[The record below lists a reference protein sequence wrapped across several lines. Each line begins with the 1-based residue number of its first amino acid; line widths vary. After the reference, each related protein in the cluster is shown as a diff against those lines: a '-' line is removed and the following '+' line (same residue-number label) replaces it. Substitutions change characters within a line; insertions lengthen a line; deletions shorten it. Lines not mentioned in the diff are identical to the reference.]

1 MTINRKGGKHK
12 HMKRTR
18 NNGGEDRKNPKHIQF
33 ANNADG
39 EYYAKVIKPYG
50 NRRFEVEVV
59 DTLWKQKK
67 RTHTASMRG
76 SRKMRKFGRV
86 TADKLVMITFDES
99 IGYMNIHLVYQDW
112 ETDYIKKNCDDGSGG
127 PRIIMSAEI
136 NDEAFRF
143 DYSMLDE
150 PNEVSSKES
159 KTVSI
164 SQLTGIP
171 SDDEDDDIGYYG
183 NSTPSPKD
191 KRSGSGGGKS
201 EKKKKELDDLI
212 DGI

>member
-50 NRRFEVEVV
+50 NKRFEVEVV
-59 DTLWKQKK
+59 DTLWKHKK

-76 SRKMRKFGRV
+76 SRKVRKFGRV

-99 IGYMNIHLVYQDW
+99 IGYMNIHLIYQDW
-112 ETDYIKKNCDDGSGG
+112 ETDYIRKNCDDGSGG
-127 PRIIMSAEI
+127 KRIIMSAEI
-136 NDEAFRF
+136 NEEAFQF
-143 DYSMLDE
+143 DYSFLDE
-150 PNEVSSKES
+150 PNEASSKES
-159 KTVSI
+159 KLISI

-171 SDDEDDDIGYYG
+171 SDDDDDDIGYYG

-191 KRSGSGGGKS
+191 KRSGGGGKS
-201 EKKKKELDDLI
+201 EKKKKELDELI

>member
-50 NRRFEVEVV
+50 NKRFEVEVV
-59 DTLWKQKK
+59 DTLWKHKK

-76 SRKMRKFGRV
+76 SRKVRKFGRV

-99 IGYMNIHLVYQDW
+99 IGYMNIHLIYQDW
-112 ETDYIKKNCDDGSGG
+112 ETDYIRKNCDDGSGG
-127 PRIIMSAEI
+127 KRIIMSAEI
-136 NDEAFRF
+136 NEEAFQF
-143 DYSMLDE
+143 DYSFLDE
-150 PNEVSSKES
+150 PNEASSKES
-159 KTVSI
+159 KLISI

-171 SDDEDDDIGYYG
+171 SDDEDDIGYYG

-191 KRSGSGGGKS
+191 KRSGGGGKS
-201 EKKKKELDDLI
+201 EKKKKELDELI

>member
-50 NRRFEVEVV
+50 NKRFEVEVV
-59 DTLWKQKK
+59 DTLWKHKK

-76 SRKMRKFGRV
+76 SRKVRKFGRV
-86 TADKLVMITFDES
+86 TADKLVMITFDET
-99 IGYMNIHLVYQDW
+99 IGYMNIHLIYQDW
-112 ETDYIKKNCDDGSGG
+112 ETDYIRKNCDDGSGG
-127 PRIIMSAEI
+127 KRIIMSAEI
-136 NDEAFRF
+136 NEEAFQF
-143 DYSMLDE
+143 DYSFLDE
-150 PNEVSSKES
+150 PNEASSKES
-159 KTVSI
+159 KLISI

-171 SDDEDDDIGYYG
+171 SDDEDDIGYYG

-191 KRSGSGGGKS
+191 KRSGGGGKS
-201 EKKKKELDDLI
+201 EKKKKELDELI

>member
-50 NRRFEVEVV
+50 NKRFEVKVV
-59 DTLWKQKK
+59 DTLWKHKK

-76 SRKMRKFGRV
+76 SRKVRKFGRV

-99 IGYMNIHLVYQDW
+99 IGYMNIHLIYQDW
-112 ETDYIKKNCDDGSGG
+112 ETDYIRKNCDDGSGG
-127 PRIIMSAEI
+127 KRIIMSAEI
-136 NDEAFRF
+136 NEEAFQF
-143 DYSMLDE
+143 DYSFLDE
-150 PNEVSSKES
+150 PNEASSKES
-159 KTVSI
+159 KLISI

-171 SDDEDDDIGYYG
+171 SDDEDDIGYYG

-191 KRSGSGGGKS
+191 KRSGGGGKS
-201 EKKKKELDDLI
+201 EKKKKELDELI

>member
-18 NNGGEDRKNPKHIQF
+18 NNGSEDRKNPKHIQF
-33 ANNADG
+33 ANNAVG

-76 SRKMRKFGRV
+76 SRKVRKFGRV

-112 ETDYIKKNCDDGSGG
+112 ETDYINKNCDDGSGG
-127 PRIIMSAEI
+127 PRIIMGAEI

-143 DYSMLDE
+143 DYSLLDE
-150 PNEVSSKES
+150 PNEASSKES

-183 NSTPSPKD
+183 NSTSSPKD
-191 KRSGSGGGKS
+191 KRSGSGKS

>member
-50 NRRFEVEVV
+50 NKRFEVEVV
-59 DTLWKQKK
+59 DTLWKHKE

-76 SRKMRKFGRV
+76 SRKVRKFGRV
-86 TADKLVMITFDES
+86 TADKLVMITFDET
-99 IGYMNIHLVYQDW
+99 IGYMNIHLIYQDW
-112 ETDYIKKNCDDGSGG
+112 ETDYIRKNCDDGSGG
-127 PRIIMSAEI
+127 KRIIMSAEI
-136 NDEAFRF
+136 NEEAFQF
-143 DYSMLDE
+143 DYSFLDE
-150 PNEVSSKES
+150 PNEASSKES
-159 KTVSI
+159 KLISI

-171 SDDEDDDIGYYG
+171 SDDDDDDIGYYG

-191 KRSGSGGGKS
+191 KRSGGGGKS
-201 EKKKKELDDLI
+201 EKKKKELDELI

>member
-50 NRRFEVEVV
+50 NKRFEVEVV
-59 DTLWKQKK
+59 DTLWKHKK

-76 SRKMRKFGRV
+76 SRKVRKFGRV
-86 TADKLVMITFDES
+86 TADKLVMITFDET
-99 IGYMNIHLVYQDW
+99 IGYMNIHLIYQDW
-112 ETDYIKKNCDDGSGG
+112 ETDYIRKNCDDGSGG
-127 PRIIMSAEI
+127 KRIIMSAEI
-136 NDEAFRF
+136 NEEAFQF
-143 DYSMLDE
+143 DYSFLDE
-150 PNEVSSKES
+150 PNEASSKES
-159 KTVSI
+159 KLISI

-191 KRSGSGGGKS
+191 KRSGGGGKS
-201 EKKKKELDDLI
+201 EKKKKELDELI

>member
-136 NDEAFRF
+136 NDEAFKF
-143 DYSMLDE
+143 DYSLLDE
-150 PNEVSSKES
+150 PDDASSKES

-183 NSTPSPKD
+183 NSAPSPKD
-191 KRSGSGGGKS
+191 KRSGGGGKS
-201 EKKKKELDDLI
+201 EKNKKELDDFI